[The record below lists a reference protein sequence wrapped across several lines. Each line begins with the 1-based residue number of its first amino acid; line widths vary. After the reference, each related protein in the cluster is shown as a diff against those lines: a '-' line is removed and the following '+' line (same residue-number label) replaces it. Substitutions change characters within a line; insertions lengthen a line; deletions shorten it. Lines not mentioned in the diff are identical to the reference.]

1 MESDDTP
8 LGLAARRVLDH
19 LKRHSPCTTAALADA
34 LDVTTPAV
42 RTQIDALVDHG
53 MVIGRTRP
61 PTGRGRPATVWELT
75 PLAIDAFPDRHRDLT
90 VELLDAIRVSLGAE
104 AVTAVLAERDDRHRR
119 LLETAMADD
128 ADVGERVATLAEH
141 RSAQG
146 YMAEVIDNNDHLLL
160 VEHHCPVCEAA
171 TACQGLCAGELQLFR
186 DVLGPDAEV
195 ERTQHLLAGD
205 SRCVYQIRSKP

>member
-1 MESDDTP
+1 MDTEETT
-8 LGLAARRVLDH
+8 LGSAARRVLDH
-19 LKRHSPCTTAALADA
+19 LKRHAPCTTAALAEA
-34 LDVTTPAV
+34 LEVTTPAV

-53 MVIGRTRP
+53 MVVGRPLP

-75 PLAIDAFPDRHRDLT
+75 PLALDAFPDRHRDLT
-90 VELLDAIRVSLGAE
+90 VELLDALRVSLGAD
-104 AVTAVLAERDDRHRR
+104 AVAAVLAERDQRHRTA
-119 LLETAMADD
+119 LETAMADD
-128 ADVGERVATLAEH
+128 SDVGERVATLAEH

-146 YMAEVIDNNDHLLL
+146 YMAEVVDNTDHFLL

-195 ERTQHLLAGD
+195 ERTQHLLSGD
-205 SRCVYQIRSKP
+205 TRCVYQIRPKR